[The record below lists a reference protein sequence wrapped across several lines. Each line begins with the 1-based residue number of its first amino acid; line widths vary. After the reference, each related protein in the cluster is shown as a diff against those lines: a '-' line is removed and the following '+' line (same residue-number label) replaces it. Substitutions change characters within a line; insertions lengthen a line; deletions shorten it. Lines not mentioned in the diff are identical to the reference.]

1 MRESSRSLS
10 LVEIDYKTAAGK
22 INISTGEEIGM
33 N

>member
-1 MRESSRSLS
+1 MRESSRS